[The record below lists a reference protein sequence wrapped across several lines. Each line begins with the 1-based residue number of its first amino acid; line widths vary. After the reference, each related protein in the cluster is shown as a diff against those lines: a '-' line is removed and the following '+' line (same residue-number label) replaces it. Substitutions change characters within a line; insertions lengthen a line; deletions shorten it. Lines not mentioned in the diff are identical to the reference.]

1 MKTDE
6 QLKRDVQAE
15 LNWDPSVNDSGIIV
29 STKDGVVTLGGHV
42 PFYADRIFAEKATKN
57 VAGVRG
63 LANDIEVKP
72 NMAHQRSDTAI
83 AESAV
88 YALQASVAVPAKD
101 IKVVVSDAWITLEG
115 TVAFQYQKTAAESA
129 VRTLW
134 GVKGVTNSITIHPT
148 MKLPTVNATDIR
160 SKIHDAYQRH
170 AVLDAKKVKVDVTG
184 GTVTLSG
191 DVHSWH
197 EKDDAENA
205 AWAAP
210 GVKIVHNNLS
220 VVTL

>member
-6 QLKRDVQAE
+6 QLKKDVEAE
-15 LNWDPSVNDSGIIV
+15 LNWDPSINDHGIIV

-42 PFYADRIFAEKATKN
+42 PFYADKIFAEKAVKS

-63 LANDIEVKP
+63 VANDIEVKP

-83 AESAV
+83 AEAAV
-88 YALQASVAVPAKD
+88 NAMKSSVAVPADGVK
-101 IKVVVSDAWITLEG
+101 IVVREGWITLEG
-115 TVAFQYQKTAAESA
+115 KVAFQYQKAAAESA

-134 GVKGVTNSITIHPT
+134 GVKGITNSITIIPSASA
-148 MKLPTVNATDIR
+148 KDIR
-160 SKIHDAYQRH
+160 SKIHRAYQRH
-170 AVLDAKKVKVDVTG
+170 AAVDANKVKIDVSG
-184 GTVTLSG
+184 NTVTLSG
-191 DVHSWH
+191 EVHSWH

-210 GVKIVHNNLS
+210 GVKMVHNNLS

>member
-6 QLKRDVQAE
+6 QLERDVEAE
-15 LNWDPSVNDSGIIV
+15 LNWDPSINDSGIIV
-29 STKDGVVTLGGHV
+29 SAKDGVVTLGGHV
-42 PFYADRIFAEKATKN
+42 PFYADKVFAEKAAKN

-63 LANDIEVKP
+63 VANDIEVKP
-72 NMAHQRSDTAI
+72 SMAHQRPDSAI

-88 YALQASVAVPAKD
+88 SALKASVAVPAND
-101 IKVVVSDAWITLEG
+101 IKVVVRDAWITLEG
-115 TVAFQYQKTAAESA
+115 NVSFKYQKSAAESA

-134 GVKGVTNSITIHPT
+134 GVKGVTNSITITPS
-148 MKLPTVNATDIR
+148 VSATDIR
-160 SKIHDAYQRH
+160 SKIHRAYQRH
-170 AVLDAKKVKVDVTG
+170 AAVDANKVNIDVSG
-184 GTVTLSG
+184 STVTLSG
-191 DVHSWH
+191 EVHSWH

-210 GVKIVHNNLS
+210 GVKVVHNHLS

>member
-6 QLKRDVQAE
+6 QLKKDVQAE
-15 LNWDPSVNDSGIIV
+15 LNWDPSINDSGIVV
-29 STKDGVVTLGGHV
+29 SAKDGVVTLAGHV
-42 PFYADRIFAEKATKN
+42 PFYADKVFAEKATKT

-63 LANDIEVKP
+63 VANDIEVKP
-72 NMAHQRSDTAI
+72 NMAHQRPDTDI

-88 YALQASVAVPAKD
+88 NALNASVAVPAND
-101 IKVVVSDAWITLEG
+101 VKVIVRDGWIVLEG
-115 TVAFQYQKTAAESA
+115 KVSFQYQRAAAESA

-134 GVKGVTNSITIHPT
+134 GVKGVTNSITLT
-148 MKLPTVNATDIR
+148 PTVNATDIR
-160 SKIHDAYQRH
+160 GKIHRAYQRH
-170 AVLDAKKVKVDVTG
+170 AALDANKVQIDVAG
-184 GTVTLSG
+184 STVTLSG
-191 DVHSWH
+191 EVHSWH

-210 GVKIVHNNLS
+210 GVKSVHNNLS

>member
-6 QLKRDVQAE
+6 QLKRDVEAE
-15 LNWDPSVNDSGIIV
+15 LNWDPSINDAGIIV

-42 PFYADRIFAEKATKN
+42 PFYADKVFAEKAVKS

-72 NMAHQRSDTAI
+72 NMAHQRPDSDI

-88 YALQASVAVPAKD
+88 NALKASVAVPAD
-101 IKVVVSDAWITLEG
+101 AIKVVVRDGWITLEG
-115 TVAFQYQKTAAESA
+115 KVAFQYQKAAAESA

-134 GVKGVTNSITIHPT
+134 GVKGITNSITIT
-148 MKLPTVNATDIR
+148 PTVSASDIR
-160 SKIHDAYQRH
+160 SKIHRAYQRH
-170 AVLDAKKVKVDVTG
+170 AAVDANKVKIDVAG
-184 GTVTLSG
+184 STVTLSG
-191 DVHSWH
+191 EVHSWH

-210 GVKIVHNNLS
+210 GVKSVHNNLS

>member
-1 MKTDE
+1 MKSDD

-15 LNWDPSVNDSGIIV
+15 LDWDPSINDSGIVV
-29 STKDGVVTLGGHV
+29 STRDGVVTLAGHV
-42 PFYADRIFAEKATKN
+42 PFYADKVFAEKAAKT

-63 LANDIEVKP
+63 VANDIEVKP
-72 NMAHQRSDTAI
+72 NMAHQRPDSDI

-88 YALQASVAVPAKD
+88 GALKASVAVPAED
-101 IKVVVSDAWITLEG
+101 IKVVVRDGWITLEG
-115 TVAFQYQKTAAESA
+115 SVAFRYQKSAAESV

-134 GVKGVTNSITIHPT
+134 GVKGITNSISIATPIPSVSPT
-148 MKLPTVNATDIR
+148 DVRN
-160 SKIHDAYQRH
+160 KIQSAYQRH
-170 AVLDAKKVKVDVTG
+170 AAIDANNVKVDVSG
-184 GTVTLSG
+184 STVTLTG
-191 DVHSWH
+191 QVHSWH

-210 GVKIVHNNLS
+210 GVKSVHNNLS

>member
-6 QLKRDVQAE
+6 QLKRDVEAE
-15 LNWDPSVNDSGIIV
+15 LNWDPSINDAGIIV

-42 PFYADRIFAEKATKN
+42 PFYADRIFAEKAVKS

-72 NMAHQRSDTAI
+72 NMAHQRPDSDI

-88 YALQASVAVPAKD
+88 NALKASVAVPAD
-101 IKVVVSDAWITLEG
+101 AIKVVVRDGWITLEG
-115 TVAFQYQKTAAESA
+115 KVAFQYQKTAAESA

-134 GVKGVTNSITIHPT
+134 GVKGITNSITII
-148 MKLPTVNATDIR
+148 PTVSASDIR
-160 SKIHDAYQRH
+160 SKIHRAYQRH
-170 AVLDAKKVKVDVTG
+170 AAIDANKVKIDVAG
-184 GTVTLSG
+184 STVTLSG
-191 DVHSWH
+191 EVHSWH

-210 GVKIVHNNLS
+210 GVKSVHNNLS

>member
-15 LNWDPSVNDSGIIV
+15 LNWDPSINDKGIVV
-29 STKDGVVTLGGHV
+29 STKDGVVTLAGYV
-42 PFYADRIFAEKATKN
+42 PFYADKVFAEKATKS

-63 LANDIEVKP
+63 VANDIEVKP
-72 NMAHQRSDTAI
+72 NMAHQRPDAAI
-83 AESAV
+83 AEAAV
-88 YALQASVAVPAKD
+88 NALKGNAAVPAD
-101 IKVVVSDAWITLEG
+101 DVKVVVRDGWITLEG
-115 TVAFQYQKTAAESA
+115 NASFRYQKTAAESA

-134 GVKGVTNSITIHPT
+134 GVKGVTDSISIT
-148 MKLPTVNATDIR
+148 PTVNATDIHG
-160 SKIHDAYQRH
+160 KIHSAYQRH
-170 AVLDAKKVKVDVTG
+170 AAVDANKVKIDVLG
-184 GTVTLSG
+184 STVTLSG
-191 DVHSWH
+191 EVHSWH

-210 GVKIVHNNLS
+210 GVKSVRNNLS

>member
-15 LNWDPSVNDSGIIV
+15 LNWDPSINDSAIV
-29 STKDGVVTLGGHV
+29 ISAKDGVVTLAGHV
-42 PFYADRIFAEKATKN
+42 PFYADKVFAEKAAKT

-63 LANDIEVKP
+63 VANDIEVKP
-72 NMAHQRSDTAI
+72 SSAHQRSDTAI

-88 YALQASVAVPAKD
+88 NALQSSVAVPADKV
-101 IKVVVSDAWITLEG
+101 KVVVRDGHITLEG
-115 TVAFQYQKTAAESA
+115 NVTFQYQKNAAESA

-134 GVKGVTNSITIHPT
+134 GVKGVTNSISLSPA
-148 MKLPTVNATDIR
+148 VSASDIR
-160 SKIHDAYQRH
+160 SKIHRAYQRH
-170 AVLDAKKVKVDVTG
+170 AALDANKVTIDVSG
-184 GTVTLSG
+184 ATVTLTG
-191 DVHSWH
+191 EVHSWH
-197 EKDDAENA
+197 EKDDAESA

-210 GVKIVHNNLS
+210 GVKSVHNNLS

>member
-1 MKTDE
+1 MKTDDQLE
-6 QLKRDVQAE
+6 RDVEAQLK
-15 LNWDPSVNDSGIIV
+15 WDPSINDSGIIV
-29 STKDGVVTLGGHV
+29 SAKSGVVTLGGHV
-42 PFYADRIFAEKATKN
+42 PFYADKVCAETAVKS

-63 LANDIEVKP
+63 VANDIAVKP
-72 NMAHQRSDTAI
+72 SMAHQRSDSAI

-88 YALQASVAVPAKD
+88 NALKASVAVPAD
-101 IKVVVSDAWITLEG
+101 DVKVVVREGRITLEG
-115 TVAFQYQKTAAESA
+115 SVEFQYQKAAAESA

-134 GVKGVTNSITIHPT
+134 GVKGITNSISVIPS
-148 MKLPTVNATDIR
+148 VAATDIR
-160 SKIHDAYQRH
+160 SKIHHAYQRH
-170 AVLDAKKVKVDVTG
+170 AAIDANKVKIDVSG
-184 GTVTLSG
+184 STVTLSG
-191 DVHSWH
+191 EVHSWH